1 MHPFDPALETV
12 AVFGHPNHEIAIL
25 GTLARMRPA
34 VIYLTDGGGE
44 ARVAQTKSAL
54 EKLGIADRAVF
65 LNHSEDSFY
74 QALLKGDARFFIDI
88 AETLKT
94 LLEARNPRQILC
106 DAVEFYNPVHDVTAP
121 MVHLAAR
128 DLPSAA
134 IFEVPLVY
142 QQEGPGERYIL
153 QGVPAA
159 LAGGSVTLR
168 LSDEELALKIAAR
181 DSIYTLLADQMG
193 PLLCDAPAEAFR
205 SEVLF
210 ASRIAQA
217 APGNGR
223 ALRYEWRARKLREAG
238 EIDEII
244 TYSDHFV
251 PVFDQLAGPGGFSPQ
266 GAPDRHPQ

>member
-1 MHPFDPALETV
+1 MHAFDPELQTL

-25 GTLARMRPA
+25 GTLARLRPA

-54 EKLGIADRAVF
+54 AKMGMADRAVF
-65 LNHSEDSFY
+65 LNHSEGSFY
-74 QALLKGDARFFIDI
+74 QALLRGDAAFFIDI

-94 LLEARNPRQILC
+94 LIAERNPRQILC

-128 DLPSAA
+128 DLPSVG

-142 QQEGPGERYIL
+142 QEEGPGERYVL

-159 LAGGSVTLR
+159 LAGGSVTMR

-181 DSIYTLLADQMG
+181 DSIYTLLAEQMG

-205 SEVLF
+205 NEVLF
-210 ASRIAQA
+210 PSRIAQA

-251 PVFDQLAGPGGFSPQ
+251 PVFDQLAGYGDGSAGRSPRQ
-266 GAPDRHPQ
+266 

>member
-25 GTLARMRPA
+25 GTLARLQPA

-54 EKLGIADRAVF
+54 ASLGMAEKAVF
-65 LNHSEDSFY
+65 LNHSEESFY
-74 QALLKGDARFFIDI
+74 QALLNRDAGFFIDI
-88 AETLKT
+88 AETVKA
-94 LLEARNPRQILC
+94 LLDARKPRQILC

-128 DLPSAA
+128 ELPDAT

-159 LAGGSVTLR
+159 LAGDSVTFH

-181 DSIYTLLADQMG
+181 DEIYTLLTEQMG
-193 PLLCDAPAEAFR
+193 PLLCDPPAEAFR
-205 SEVLF
+205 SEQIF
-210 ASRIAQA
+210 PSRIADA

-223 ALRYEWRARKLREAG
+223 ALRYEWRARKLLEDG
-238 EIDEII
+238 EIDEAI

-251 PVFDQLAGPGGFSPQ
+251 PVFNRLAGQDDGSAGRSVIQ
-266 GAPDRHPQ
+266 